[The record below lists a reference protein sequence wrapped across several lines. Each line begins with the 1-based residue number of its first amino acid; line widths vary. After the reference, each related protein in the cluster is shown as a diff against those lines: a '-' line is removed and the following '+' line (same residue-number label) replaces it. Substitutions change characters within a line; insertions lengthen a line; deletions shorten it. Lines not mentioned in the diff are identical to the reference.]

1 MNIIFRKI
9 GSFGIIYMGNRGN
22 RQMITQKLG
31 INFTN
36 LDYSVV
42 KKKNHLPFLLLAIF
56 ALTSILITA
65 AFLIIW
71 LFKLPIEIDGVTHQ
85 FSDPEYQNFISLFFI
100 IFIIIIFILSVL
112 TFIFKIMKPKNY
124 IFISKDINFDKLYLI
139 IHKNSSKIILTEK
152 MVLYYNDQGDEVQK
166 FTNIKDVQEI
176 KNRYIFWDCWDDLK
190 EYKIIN
196 KTKKT
201 ILIFDKDKQGIV
213 LNHRYYFKGGSS
225 YYPEKIM
232 EIVNKKTN
240 TSNSTFSINTYYFT
254 NNNRQVNLK
263 LPEKVIRILNE
274 EF

>member
-1 MNIIFRKI
+1 
-9 GSFGIIYMGNRGN
+9 
-22 RQMITQKLG
+22 MITQKLG

-36 LDYSVV
+36 LDYSIV
-42 KKKNHLPFLLLAIF
+42 KKKNHLPFLILAIF
-56 ALTSILITA
+56 ALTSILISA

-71 LFKLPIEIDGVTHQ
+71 LFKLPIEIDGVTRA
-85 FSDPEYQNFISLFFI
+85 FNDPEYQSFISLFFI
-100 IFIIIIFILSVL
+100 IFISLIFILSVL
-112 TFIFKIMKPKNY
+112 AFVFKIMKPKDY
-124 IFISKDINFDKLYLI
+124 IFISKDMNFNKLYLI
-139 IHKNSSKIILTEK
+139 NHKNNNKIILTEK
-152 MVLYYNDQGDEVQK
+152 TVIYYSNFDDSVQK
-166 FTNIKDVQEI
+166 FTNLKDVQEI
-176 KNRYIFWDCWDDLK
+176 KNKYIFWDCWDDLK

-201 ILIFDKDKQGIV
+201 ILIFNKEKQGIV

-254 NNNRQVNLK
+254 SNNRQVNLK